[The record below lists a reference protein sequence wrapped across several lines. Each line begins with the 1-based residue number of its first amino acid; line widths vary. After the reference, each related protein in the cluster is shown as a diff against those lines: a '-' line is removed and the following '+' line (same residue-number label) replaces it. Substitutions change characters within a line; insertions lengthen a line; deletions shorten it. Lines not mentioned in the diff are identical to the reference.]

1 MAARCG
7 AWHEPLR
14 CTPTSPSCSRSWA
27 PGPATAAASTRRST
41 PFAYHE
47 EISFGHVGKPFLAY
61 GQRTTATDDGRPLH
75 AEAGYLRIPAA
86 GRIELVLAHPTGIT
100 EVSAG
105 TVTDD
110 GGVLC
115 IELATSTVARTAT
128 AKEVDAVERS
138 IRVDGD
144 ELTYEV
150 RMAAVGQPMQHHL
163 AAVLTRSAVRSAG
176 TAPARNRRQRRYGRR
191 PSAGIVPRRPALKS
205 STAWTSSARV
215 FMTNGP

>member
-1 MAARCG
+1 MSEHEVRANDRHGPGLHADVAVLQPLLG
-7 AWHEPLR
+7 AWTGDGRGEY
-14 CTPTSPSCSRSWA
+14 PTIDA
-27 PGPATAAASTRRST
+27 
-41 PFAYHE
+41 FAYHE

-61 GQRTTATDDGRPLH
+61 GQRTTAADDGRPLH

-105 TVTDD
+105 TVADD

-163 AAVLTRSAVRSAG
+163 AAVLTRSA
-176 TAPARNRRQRRYGRR
+176 
-191 PSAGIVPRRPALKS
+191 
-205 STAWTSSARV
+205 
-215 FMTNGP
+215 

>member
-1 MAARCG
+1 MSERAHDRQGRPLHADVAVLQPLLG
-7 AWHEPLR
+7 AWTGDGRGEY
-14 CTPTSPSCSRSWA
+14 PTIDA
-27 PGPATAAASTRRST
+27 
-41 PFAYHE
+41 FAYHE

-61 GQRTTATDDGRPLH
+61 GQRTTAADDGRPLH

-105 TVTDD
+105 TVAEDH
-110 GGVLC
+110 GVLC

-150 RMAAVGQPMQHHL
+150 RMAAVGQPLQHHL
-163 AAVLTRSAVRSAG
+163 AAVLRRS
-176 TAPARNRRQRRYGRR
+176 P
-191 PSAGIVPRRPALKS
+191 
-205 STAWTSSARV
+205 
-215 FMTNGP
+215 